1 MNKIIKILFVGC
13 IVCAL
18 FNYKQLYAQQNHFIY
33 IQADDQQT
41 FSVNIN
47 GKTYKSSGI
56 GYVIIPKLTDGKYQL
71 NISFPKS
78 KFPYQQFNCVINK
91 ADVGYALKN
100 FGDKGWGLFNLQSL
114 EITMTGSGE
123 VISEVQKDTVKTEP
137 AKDTV
142 KTNAF
147 GDMLS
152 QVVND
157 TSLKVAPVNPSVNE
171 ANKQPSLPVQDSTA
185 SLENSLKKEQNQI
198 KTSDTTAALNK
209 SIIKIAEQTTDEGVQ
224 LVFVDP
230 ASGNDTV
237 KILLPSQQEAQ
248 KKVEDSAIA
257 KNTITDSA
265 VAVD

>member
-71 NISFPKS
+71 NISFPNS

-114 EITMTGSGE
+114 EITMTGNGE

-198 KTSDTTAALNK
+198 KTSDTT
-209 SIIKIAEQTTDEGVQ
+209 
-224 LVFVDP
+224 
-230 ASGNDTV
+230 
-237 KILLPSQQEAQ
+237 
-248 KKVEDSAIA
+248 
-257 KNTITDSA
+257 
-265 VAVD
+265 